1 MEVDSVVTLT
11 DLEGFAISPLQGT
24 VWKLKNLWSY
34 NETEILK
41 LLLTYAKEFDYW
53 VWNSNTMT

>member
-1 MEVDSVVTLT
+1 MTLT

-24 VWKLKNLWSY
+24 VWKLKWSY
-34 NETEILK
+34 NETEILT